1 MMRKATPKVVEIT
14 EEAQALNEVEEDKH
28 ETQAQPTTVQE
39 KVELT
44 PIQLGLKQLS
54 KIKGKYNRQLLKCQS
69 EEDKK
74 KYQQLIEKI
83 DDARFILK
91 LSNLHKNVVD
101 KVLDYMSYPA
111 DIDGIQDMILNEID
125 AGEF

>member
-1 MMRKATPKVVEIT
+1 MMKKATPKVIEIT
-14 EEAQALNEVEEDKH
+14 EEEQHEE
-28 ETQAQPTTVQE
+28 EATQPTTVQE
-39 KVELT
+39 KAELT
-44 PIQLGLKQLS
+44 SIQLGLKQLS

-83 DDARFILK
+83 DNARFILK

-111 DIDGIQDMILNEID
+111 DIGGIQDMILNEID

>member
-1 MMRKATPKVVEIT
+1 MTRKATPKVIEIT
-14 EEAQALNEVEEDKH
+14 EEEEQQ
-28 ETQAQPTTVQE
+28 EEEPTNQPTMIRE
-39 KVELT
+39 KAELT

-54 KIKGKYNRQLLKCQS
+54 KINGKYNIQLLKCQS

-83 DDARFILK
+83 DNARFILK

-111 DIDGIQDMILNEID
+111 DIGGIQDMILTEID
-125 AGEF
+125 TGEF

>member
-14 EEAQALNEVEEDKH
+14 EEEEDKH

-39 KVELT
+39 KAELT

-83 DDARFILK
+83 DNARFILK

-111 DIDGIQDMILNEID
+111 DIGGIQDMILNEID
-125 AGEF
+125 GGEF

>member
-1 MMRKATPKVVEIT
+1 MTRKATPKVIEIT
-14 EEAQALNEVEEDKH
+14 EEEEQQ
-28 ETQAQPTTVQE
+28 EEEPTNQPTMIRE
-39 KVELT
+39 KAELT

-83 DDARFILK
+83 DNARFILK

-111 DIDGIQDMILNEID
+111 DIGGIQDMILTEID
-125 AGEF
+125 TDEF